1 MSLKD
6 ERMKVMNETLSGIKV
21 LILSLNIVFVTITV
35 YVSLHNNDFV
45 LELTFQ
51 LICHVVNSHS

>member
-35 YVSLHNNDFV
+35 YVSVHNNDFA
-45 LELTFQ
+45 LELTF
-51 LICHVVNSHS
+51 H